1 MKTGDR
7 VRVIKGDHIGTIGIV
22 KSIDNTV
29 IGSFPNQTFTKTFNI
44 MRKGGDMF
52 SVNVNDVELIKC

>member
-7 VRVIKGDHIGTIGIV
+7 VRVIKGNHIGMIGIV

-29 IGSFPNQTFTKTFNI
+29 IGSFPNQTYAKTFNI